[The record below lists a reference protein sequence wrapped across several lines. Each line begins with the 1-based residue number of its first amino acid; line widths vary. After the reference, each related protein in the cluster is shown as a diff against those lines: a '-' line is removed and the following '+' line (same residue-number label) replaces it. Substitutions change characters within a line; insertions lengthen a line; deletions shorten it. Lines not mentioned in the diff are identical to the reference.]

1 MDMSNKKQS
10 IATTEVFIQDHF
22 SNFERAHLLE
32 HVHFLE
38 ERTSE
43 LESKVE
49 MLRKVFRDLLALDE
63 EDLEDEYEDEDE
75 ETDDELENFF
85 NTHRVGSWL
94 GEEDDEE
101 NN

>member
-1 MDMSNKKQS
+1 MANKKQS
-10 IATTEVFIQDHF
+10 VVTTEVFIQDNF

-49 MLRKVFRDLLALDE
+49 MLRKVFRDLLAMD
-63 EDLEDEYEDEDE
+63 EDEYDEDEEDEDE
-75 ETDDELENFF
+75 NEDELENFF
-85 NTHRVGSWL
+85 NTHCVCSWMD
-94 GEEDDEE
+94 GEDD
-101 NN
+101 